1 MHVPSRWLTN
11 VWRHSYKA
19 QKKKHGRILVLF
31 LQDSLVC
38 LCKFARRP
46 LHHNASRLFI
56 WPRIVTSFII
66 RPWKSRSFPCSICIK
81 IITWNN
87 MLMKKMSA
95 ISNYLISSSTVW
107 RASSRGRGNNQNCAT
122 ETQLYETYYILDHQ
136 HILMKQ
142 NVFFKNI

>member
-1 MHVPSRWLTN
+1 
-11 VWRHSYKA
+11 
-19 QKKKHGRILVLF
+19 
-31 LQDSLVC
+31 
-38 LCKFARRP
+38 
-46 LHHNASRLFI
+46 
-56 WPRIVTSFII
+56 
-66 RPWKSRSFPCSICIK
+66 
-81 IITWNN
+81 